1 MLLPPLIQPIL
12 SSHTT
17 LSKNQSIKSN
27 SLCDYFNLLLY
38 QHIFFYF
45 FFTLYCRILTM
56 SLQPFYMLQPQIIHP
71 SLSPHPTLSANQSN
85 ASRQTRYV
93 LISTFFYISIYLIFF
108 FFIFT
113 IYIYMLLCCC
123 ATFPSLTPLAL
134 PNPNAYNNSP
144 SPG

>member
-108 FFIFT
+108 FFYFYNL
-113 IYIYMLLCCC
+113 YIHAPLLLRDLPKSH
-123 ATFPSLTPLAL
+123 PSCTSQP
-134 PNPNAYNNSP
+134 
-144 SPG
+144 